1 MDTEEAPIPT
11 AGNTILLTIMAMAF
25 FAMQDTMVKVIS
37 DTVSIWQLY
46 LARAV
51 IVLGLLTATMG
62 FFRPM
67 SGLKLVNPGWAA
79 LRSLFMAGAFLC
91 FYLSMPFLSLSQA
104 AAAFFTG
111 PLFITLFGVIINRE
125 RVGPRRIVALILG
138 FLGVLVIVEPWGERL
153 EPMML
158 LPVGAA
164 ISYAMAIVITRAR
177 CLEDSAVAL
186 STVQNVIFAQVALLG
201 LILTDTLQPGAE
213 AVAGY
218 PFLLAPWTRAD
229 LIVWVMIAATA
240 VTHIVGAITLT
251 HVYQHAEASK
261 VAPLEYSYLAIV
273 PFFDWLVWGTVPTAA
288 ILIGMVL
295 IAVAG
300 GFVSWREGTPVRP
313 RPQTHGEEPA

>member
-1 MDTEEAPIPT
+1 MTETSAT
-11 AGNTILLTIMAMAF
+11 TRTVLLTVMAMTF
-25 FAMQDTMVKVIS
+25 FAMQDTMVKVVS
-37 DTVSIWQLY
+37 DSVSIWQLY
-46 LARAV
+46 LTRAV

-67 SGLKLVNPGWAA
+67 SGMKLVNPGWAA
-79 LRSLFMAGAFLC
+79 LRSVLMGTAFLC
-91 FYLSMPFLSLSQA
+91 FYLAMPFLSLSQA

-111 PLFITLFGVIINRE
+111 PLFITLFGAFFNGE
-125 RVGPRRIVALILG
+125 RVGPRRIMALMLG
-138 FLGVLVIVEPWGERL
+138 FAGVLVIVEPWGEQV

-164 ISYAMAIVITRAR
+164 MAYALAVVITRAR

-186 STVQNVIFAQVALLG
+186 STVQNVVFAQIALVG
-201 LILTDTLQPGAE
+201 LIVVDTLQPGAE

-218 PFLLAPWTRAD
+218 PFLLAPWVRAEP
-229 LIVWVMIAATA
+229 LVWLMIAATA

-251 HVYQHAEASK
+251 HVYQHAEAGK

-273 PFFDWLVWGTVPTAA
+273 PIFDFLVWGTVPTSTIA
-288 ILIGMVL
+288 IGMAL
-295 IAVAG
+295 IALAG

-313 RPQTHGEEPA
+313 RPQTHGEEAV

>member
-1 MDTEEAPIPT
+1 MSDNAATT
-11 AGNTILLTIMAMAF
+11 RHTVMLTIMAMAF
-25 FAMQDTMVKVIS
+25 FAMQDTMVKVVS
-37 DTVSIWQLY
+37 DSVSIWQLY

-51 IVLGLLTATMG
+51 VVLGLLTATMG

-79 LRSLFMAGAFLC
+79 LRSVLMGTAFLC
-91 FYLSMPFLSLSQA
+91 FYLAMPFLSLSQA

-111 PLFITLFGVIINRE
+111 PLFITLFGAFFNGE
-125 RVGPRRIVALILG
+125 RVGPRRILALILG
-138 FLGVLVIVEPWGERL
+138 FLGVLVIVEPWGEQI

-164 ISYAMAIVITRAR
+164 MAYALAVVITRAR

-186 STVQNVIFAQVALLG
+186 STVQNVIFAQIALLG
-201 LILTDTLQPGAE
+201 LILTDTMQPDA
-213 AVAGY
+213 ATVAGY
-218 PFLLAPWTRAD
+218 PFLFAPWTRAEP
-229 LIVWVMIAATA
+229 LVWLLIAATA

-261 VAPLEYSYLAIV
+261 IAPLEYSYLAIV
-273 PFFDWLVWGTVPTAA
+273 PVFDFLVWGTVPTAA
-288 ILIGMVL
+288 TVTGMML
-295 IAVAG
+295 IALAG

-313 RPQTHGEEPA
+313 RPQTHGEEAG